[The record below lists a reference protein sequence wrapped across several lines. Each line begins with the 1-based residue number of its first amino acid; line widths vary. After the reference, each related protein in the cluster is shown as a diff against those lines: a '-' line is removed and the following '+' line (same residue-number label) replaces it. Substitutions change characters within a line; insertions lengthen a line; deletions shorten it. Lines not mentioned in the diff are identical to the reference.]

1 MFEFEKPRI
10 EIAEFSEDGLFGKF
24 VVEPLERGYGATLGN
39 SLRRILLSSLPG
51 ASVSDVKIEGVVHE
65 FSTIPGVK
73 EDVTEIILNLK
84 ELAIKIDDS
93 PDQVKKAYINVVGEG
108 VVYASDIQCDSD
120 VEIINKDLVIAT
132 LTGKD
137 TELSI
142 ELTLSRGRG
151 YVSSEKNKR
160 DDSHIGTIAVDS
172 SYTPVRRV
180 NFAVESTR
188 VGNSIDYDKLTLD
201 VWTNGT
207 IKPDEAVSLGAKIL
221 NEHLSLFV
229 NLSDAAKYG
238 EIMVEKED
246 TAKERILEMSI
257 EDLDLSVRSHNCLK
271 RAGINKVED
280 LVNKT
285 EEEMMKV
292 RNLGRKSLEEVLN
305 KMDELGLNL
314 SSGDE

>member
-10 EIAEFSEDGLFGKF
+10 EIAEFSEDGLYGKF

-73 EDVTEIILNLK
+73 EDVTEIVLNLK
-84 ELAIKIDDS
+84 ELAIKIDSESDEL
-93 PDQVKKAYINVVGEG
+93 KTAYIDVVGEG
-108 VVYASDIQCDSD
+108 VVTAADIQCDSD
-120 VEIINKDLVIAT
+120 VEIVNKDLVIAT

-137 TELSI
+137 TKLRI
-142 ELTLSRGRG
+142 EMTLSRGRG
-151 YVSSEKNKR
+151 YVSADDNKR

-188 VGNSIDYDKLTLD
+188 VGNSIDFDKLTID

-207 IKPDEAVSLGAKIL
+207 IKPDEAISLGAKIL

-229 NLSDAAKYG
+229 NLSEAAKNA

-246 TAKERILEMSI
+246 TSKERILEMSI

-285 EEEMMKV
+285 
-292 RNLGRKSLEEVLN
+292 
-305 KMDELGLNL
+305 
-314 SSGDE
+314 